1 MKLSSSN
8 FFFFLSLPIS
18 FALSSPPLL
27 IRPIL
32 CFFFKERS
40 LYRTGIISGH
50 FGNTR
55 FSAAITQNSQHA
67 IPKSTEIFKYWLK
80 QLIHNRQILMLQ
92 AVVVWTPAP
101 ANMINTSIT
110 GEVGGRCICL
120 TNKISFAFTAL
131 NFSI

>member
-8 FFFFLSLPIS
+8 FFFFFVPSNL
-18 FALSSPPLL
+18 
-27 IRPIL
+27 L
-32 CFFFKERS
+32 CFIESPSANSSHSLFFLKERS

-67 IPKSTEIFKYWLK
+67 IPKSTKIFKYWLK